1 MRSIAT
7 KTGGV
12 AAVNDGDFPQISSSG
27 DDSEKN
33 GGETRTRLQRLARE
47 VFSEISEIDGSRKED
62 LLGAF
67 VLELGFLAREQEYRE
82 SRRQKH
88 AEKIA
93 AAKARGV
100 RFGAQRR
107 SLPENFE
114 EMRQAWRDGK
124 LSSQKAADG
133 CGMPKSSF
141 HDAVL
146 RAERA
151 AQEGQKAP
159 EKPRQKRT
167 KERAA
172 AESRG
177 TRPGPKPRELPE
189 DFEMLRKAWRNKKL
203 TLKAAAEICGMPQ
216 STFYNA
222 AVRAEDAARVAEA
235 G

>member
-7 KTGGV
+7 KTGGIV
-12 AAVNDGDFPQISSSG
+12 TADDGNSPQISHSD
-27 DDSEKN
+27 DDSGKN
-33 GGETRTRLQRLARE
+33 GRETRTRLQRLARE
-47 VFSEISEIDGSRKED
+47 VFSEISEIDDSRKED

-82 SRRQKH
+82 NRRQKH

-107 SLPENFE
+107 ALPENFE
-114 EMRQAWRDGK
+114 ELRQAWRNGK
-124 LSSQKAADG
+124 ISLKVAAEA
-133 CGMPKSSF
+133 CGIPKSTF

-146 RAERA
+146 RAETASGEEQRP
-151 AQEGQKAP
+151 P
-159 EKPRQKRT
+159 EKRPKKRA
-167 KERAA
+167 KETVEAKPK
-172 AESRG
+172 S
-177 TRPGPKPRELPE
+177 TRRGPKPKALPE
-189 DFEMLRKAWRNKKL
+189 DFDELRQAWRNKEL
-203 TLKAAAEICGMPQ
+203 TLKAAADICGLPQ

-222 AVRAEDAARVAEA
+222 AVRAELAARFAET